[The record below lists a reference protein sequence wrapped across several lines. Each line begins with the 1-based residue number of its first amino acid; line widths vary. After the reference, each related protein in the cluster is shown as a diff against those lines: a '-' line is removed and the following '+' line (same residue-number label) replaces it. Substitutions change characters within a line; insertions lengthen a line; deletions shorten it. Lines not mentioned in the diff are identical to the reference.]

1 MIFDLS
7 KHASSPTDHDWEIF
21 QKLFP
26 YMGAFL
32 YIHTTRE
39 AYLDDNA
46 FRILHIQKE
55 HANGLLSHD
64 RFTQVMQDITRNP
77 VARQNQV
84 YQYNVGSE
92 QIQLRLSFVERD
104 AQSWMGFVQDIT
116 HYNDVFCPTYQD
128 AGEYDPLTHLYHR
141 SAFIRRTEQC
151 MRECPGAGY
160 LAILHV
166 HGIEQIAQQYGYSQ
180 NDRCVIA
187 ISQALRSFSSPQ
199 VIIGM
204 RSYKEFMV
212 YVGGSAAEQAG
223 TIFQRMRAAI
233 SGCVI
238 TDDFGE
244 VLKIDASD
252 ALTISLGYSV
262 RTAGSHDLDA
272 LINHA
277 NFSVFEAMNERKDI
291 CAFNKAR
298 YEADKTQFRELQLF
312 RRLVSDNAF
321 TYHFQ
326 PIVSAKTGEIFAFE
340 ILMRAGDLPLTATQ
354 ILRIAEQNKRLYAVE
369 HATLFNAM
377 HAFTEHQEALS
388 DKKLFINGI
397 PDHLLTE
404 TDFDLLQT
412 TYGELLE
419 NIVIEVTEQS
429 DVDSDLVD
437 TLKAR
442 CTTLGCQFAIDDYG
456 AGYSNTS
463 GLLLMMPDYVKID
476 RALISGIENDSKKQ
490 RLVSDIISFAHENGI
505 SVIAECVE
513 TRQEL
518 RTVIQ
523 LGADLVQGFYTSR
536 PKPVLLRQIS
546 KTVQNEIISFNLETR
561 TFASRSY
568 TAKSDESVELIRLA
582 LEHYT
587 DILIREQ
594 CLTIVGEAAH
604 TSNMVLK
611 IEDGLD
617 CTLTL
622 QDVNLRGVDSPSI
635 QLGEM
640 CSLTL
645 VLEGTNTLEHIGIY
659 VPEGSSI
666 TIVGDGDLTINTDR
680 SNSFGIGNDL
690 EHGYGNITLATGGRV
705 TLNTNGEQC
714 VGIGGGL
721 NESGSRIRLLSGEIS
736 IITSGIAGICVG
748 SREGNAQVEVSDC
761 DLALTADAA
770 SAVGIG
776 SFRGS
781 VDIAVNA
788 RVDFRGTGNKS
799 VGIGSLEKGVGSIDI
814 RDASVSMAI
823 NARFCSAIGTIDG
836 SINTVVD
843 GANIALNCEGSE
855 IAGIWDPKGAGS
867 ILLKDAEL
875 DMTMLAASVIDV
887 GTRCGSVST
896 QGGRKS
902 VRINP

>member
-39 AYLDDNA
+39 AYLDDNT

-77 VARQNQV
+77 AAQQNQV

-92 QIQLRLSFVERD
+92 QLQLRLSFVERD

-116 HYNDVFCPTYQD
+116 HYNDGFCPMYQD
-128 AGEYDPLTHLYHR
+128 AGEYDSLTHLYHR

-262 RTAGSHDLDA
+262 RTAGSYDLDA

-369 HATLFNAM
+369 HAT
-377 HAFTEHQEALS
+377 HS
-388 DKKLFINGI
+388 
-397 PDHLLTE
+397 
-404 TDFDLLQT
+404 
-412 TYGELLE
+412 
-419 NIVIEVTEQS
+419 
-429 DVDSDLVD
+429 
-437 TLKAR
+437 
-442 CTTLGCQFAIDDYG
+442 
-456 AGYSNTS
+456 
-463 GLLLMMPDYVKID
+463 
-476 RALISGIENDSKKQ
+476 
-490 RLVSDIISFAHENGI
+490 II
-505 SVIAECVE
+505 
-513 TRQEL
+513 QYP
-518 RTVIQ
+518 
-523 LGADLVQGFYTSR
+523 QGF
-536 PKPVLLRQIS
+536 
-546 KTVQNEIISFNLETR
+546 F
-561 TFASRSY
+561 
-568 TAKSDESVELIRLA
+568 
-582 LEHYT
+582 H
-587 DILIREQ
+587 
-594 CLTIVGEAAH
+594 
-604 TSNMVLK
+604 
-611 IEDGLD
+611 
-617 CTLTL
+617 
-622 QDVNLRGVDSPSI
+622 
-635 QLGEM
+635 
-640 CSLTL
+640 
-645 VLEGTNTLEHIGIY
+645 
-659 VPEGSSI
+659 
-666 TIVGDGDLTINTDR
+666 
-680 SNSFGIGNDL
+680 
-690 EHGYGNITLATGGRV
+690 
-705 TLNTNGEQC
+705 
-714 VGIGGGL
+714 
-721 NESGSRIRLLSGEIS
+721 
-736 IITSGIAGICVG
+736 
-748 SREGNAQVEVSDC
+748 
-761 DLALTADAA
+761 
-770 SAVGIG
+770 
-776 SFRGS
+776 SFR
-781 VDIAVNA
+781 
-788 RVDFRGTGNKS
+788 
-799 VGIGSLEKGVGSIDI
+799 
-814 RDASVSMAI
+814 
-823 NARFCSAIGTIDG
+823 
-836 SINTVVD
+836 
-843 GANIALNCEGSE
+843 
-855 IAGIWDPKGAGS
+855 
-867 ILLKDAEL
+867 
-875 DMTMLAASVIDV
+875 
-887 GTRCGSVST
+887 
-896 QGGRKS
+896 
-902 VRINP
+902 